1 MKKRL
6 LILIMTVVGYLCL
19 GSHANALC
27 LDLDSV
33 ATWGKFPR
41 FCVNT
46 YRWGDKFFN
55 SYDSTYVE
63 GTGYK
68 FNVKFKADT
77 WIDNYDF
84 MLPDNYRMSMVSDY
98 CTSAGIWV
106 TYLAVSA
113 GYDMNVN
120 KYLGVNESARKR
132 FNFKFSCALFSANF
146 YWTTNN
152 VGTSIKR
159 MGKSGDVKKFDLP
172 FNGINTKLFGVDA
185 FFFFNNKKYSQ
196 AAAFNY
202 SKIQKRSQG
211 SFCLGFSY
219 WTQDFNFD
227 FTQLPLTIQQQ
238 VPDSWSNG
246 NSHYQVYNH
255 NYSVC
260 GGYGYNWAFNKHWIL
275 GVSES
280 PIVGLKHG
288 TFNGEKPR
296 VSFSLYNRF
305 QLSAVWNNNRWFG
318 GLILKAENG
327 LFYDKSHSLYNGVFT
342 GEASFGY
349 RFNIW

>member
-1 MKKRL
+1 MF
-6 LILIMTVVGYLCL
+6 CL
-19 GSHANALC
+19 ALACLPFSNRANAFS

-55 SYDSTYVE
+55 SYDSAYVE

-68 FNVKFKADT
+68 LNVKFKADT

-84 MLPDNYRMSMVSDY
+84 MLPDDYRMSMVSDY
-98 CTSAGIWV
+98 CTSAGVWIS
-106 TYLAVSA
+106 YLAVSA

-132 FNFKFSCALFSANF
+132 FNFKFSCALFAANF
-146 YWTTNN
+146 YWVTND
-152 VGTSIKR
+152 VGTTI
-159 MGKSGDVKKFDLP
+159 KKFGKGSEKEKYNLS
-172 FNGINTKLFGVDA
+172 FNGINTKLFGVDV
-185 FFFFNNKKYSQ
+185 FYFFNNKRYSQ

-202 SKIQKRSQG
+202 SKLQKRSQG
-211 SFCLGFSY
+211 SFYLGFSY
-219 WTQDFNFD
+219 WTQDFHFD
-227 FTQLPLTIQQQ
+227 FSQLP
-238 VPDSWSNG
+238 
-246 NSHYQVYNH
+246 YQIVKDLPENWANHDYNYNVYNH
-255 NYSVC
+255 NYSVR

-280 PIVGLKHG
+280 PIIGLKHG
-288 TFNGEKPR
+288 SFNGEKPK

-305 QLSAVWNNNRWFG
+305 QLSAVWNNRRWFG
-318 GLILKAENG
+318 GLILTAENG
-327 LFYDKSHSLYNGVFT
+327 LYYDHSHSLYNGIFT

-349 RFNIW
+349 RFNLW

>member
-1 MKKRL
+1 MKRRFTIL
-6 LILIMTVVGYLCL
+6 FLAIIGCLICGNR
-19 GSHANALC
+19 ANAFGF
-27 LDLDSV
+27 DLDSV
-33 ATWGKFPR
+33 ANWGKFPR

-77 WIDNYDF
+77 WSDNYNF
-84 MLPDNYRMSMVSDY
+84 LLPDDYRMSLASDL
-98 CTSAGIWV
+98 CTSAGVWV

-113 GYDMNVN
+113 GYDVNVN
-120 KYLGVNESARKR
+120 NILGVNSAARKR
-132 FNFKFSCALFSANF
+132 FNFKFSCALFAANL
-146 YWTTNN
+146 YWITND
-152 VGTSIKR
+152 VGTTI
-159 MGKSGDVKKFDLP
+159 KKFGNNDNLHVHNLP
-172 FNGINTKLFGVDA
+172 FNGINTKLFGVDTY
-185 FFFFNNKKYSQ
+185 FFFNNKKYSQ

-202 SKIQKRSQG
+202 SKIQKKSQG

-227 FTQLPLTIQQQ
+227 FSQLPAEIKQE
-238 VPDSWSNG
+238 VPKEWVYDDYNY
-246 NSHYQVYNH
+246 HIYNH

-260 GGYGYNWAFNKHWIL
+260 GGYCYNWAFNKHWIL
-275 GVSES
+275 GVSET

-288 TFNGEKPR
+288 TFNGAEPR
-296 VSFSLYNRF
+296 NSFSLYNRF
-305 QLSAVWNNNRWFG
+305 QISAVWNNGRWFG
-318 GLILKAENG
+318 GVIFKAENG
-327 LFYDKSHSLYNGVFT
+327 LFYDKTHSLYSGVFT

-349 RFNIW
+349 RFNLW

>member
-1 MKKRL
+1 
-6 LILIMTVVGYLCL
+6 VFSCL
-19 GSHANALC
+19 SFGERAMAFSLK
-27 LDLDSV
+27 LDSV
-33 ATWGKFPR
+33 AEWGKFPR

-68 FNVKFKADT
+68 FNVKFKAES
-77 WIDNYDF
+77 WLDNYDF
-84 MLPDNYRMSMVSDY
+84 MLPDNYRMSMISDY
-98 CTSAGIWV
+98 CTSAGIFV
-106 TYLAVSA
+106 SYLALTA

-120 KYLGVNESARKR
+120 KYLGLNEAARRR
-132 FNFKFSCALFSANF
+132 FNFAFSCALLSARF
-146 YWTTNN
+146 YWISND
-152 VGTSIKR
+152 VGTTIKKF
-159 MGKSGDVKKFDLP
+159 GKSGNTEKYDLP

-185 FFFFNNKKYSQ
+185 FFFFNNKRYSQ

-211 SFCLGFSY
+211 SFYLGFSY

-227 FTQLPLTIQQQ
+227 FSQLPKDITDELPENWI
-238 VPDSWSNG
+238 DN
-246 NSHYQVYNH
+246 NYKYQVYNH
-255 NYSVC
+255 NYSVRV
-260 GGYGYNWAFNKHWIL
+260 GYGYNWAFNKHWIL

-288 TFNGEKPR
+288 TFNGSKPR
-296 VSFSLYNRF
+296 VSLSASNQFR
-305 QLSAVWNNNRWFG
+305 LSAVWNNKQWFG
-318 GLILKAENG
+318 GLILTAENG
-327 LFYDKSHSLYNGVFT
+327 LYYDHTHSLYNGVFT